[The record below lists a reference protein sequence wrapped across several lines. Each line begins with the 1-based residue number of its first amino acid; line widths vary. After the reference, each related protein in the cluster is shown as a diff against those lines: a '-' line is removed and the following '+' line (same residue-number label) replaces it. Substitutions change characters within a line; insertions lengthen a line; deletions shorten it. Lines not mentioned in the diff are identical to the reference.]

1 MASNINYKEV
11 NKSFDYSLRV
21 SRRARYAKLQ
31 IKPYGGLEVVIPV
44 RFPKKAVPQ
53 LLNKHAEWI
62 EKQLAKQQNHINA
75 AVLPSEIYLAINN
88 SCIDVVNESHDRQK
102 SLNLHDFLVVNKG
115 DYQQSV
121 KQLRQWIRKQA
132 WILLP
137 PLLEQLS
144 RNTGLNYKKISIRS
158 QKTRWGSCSSSGTIS
173 LNDQLLFVDRASAEY
188 LMVHELCHR
197 RHMNHSPKFWQL
209 VEYHCPDYR
218 EHEAALTRA
227 KAEIPEW
234 ILRDLYR

>member
-1 MASNINYKEV
+1 MANNINNNAV

-21 SRRARYAKLQ
+21 SRKARYAKLQ

-53 LLNKHAEWI
+53 LVIKHAEWI
-62 EKQLAKQQNHINA
+62 EKQLAKQQNHTSTT
-75 AVLPSEIYLAINN
+75 VLPSEIYLAINN
-88 SCIDVVNESHDRQK
+88 SYIDVVNESHNHQK
-102 SLNLHDFLVVNKG
+102 SLNLHDCLVVNQD
-115 DYQQSV
+115 DYRKSV

-132 WILLP
+132 WQLLP
-137 PLLEQLS
+137 PILEQLS
-144 RNTGLNYKKISIRS
+144 QSTGLDYKKISIRS

-197 RHMNHSPKFWQL
+197 RYMNHSPKFWQL
-209 VEYHCPDYR
+209 VEFHCPNYR
-218 EHEAALTRA
+218 EHEAVLTRA
-227 KAEIPEW
+227 KSEIPEW

>member
-1 MASNINYKEV
+1 MASNFNNNEV
-11 NKSFDYSLRV
+11 NKPFEYSLRV
-21 SRRARYAKLQ
+21 SPRARYAKLQ

-53 LLNKHAEWI
+53 LLNKHAKWI
-62 EKQLAKQQNHINA
+62 EKQLAKQQSHINA

-88 SCIDVVNESHDRQK
+88 SCIEVFNESHDRQN
-102 SLNLHDFLVVNKG
+102 SLNLHDCLVVNKG
-115 DYQQSV
+115 DYQLSV

-144 RNTGLNYKKISIRS
+144 RSTGLDYKKISIRS

-209 VEYHCPDYR
+209 VEFHCPSYR

-227 KAEIPEW
+227 KAEIPGW
-234 ILRDLYR
+234 ILRDLYQ

>member
-1 MASNINYKEV
+1 MASNFNNNGV
-11 NKSFDYSLRV
+11 NKPFDYSLRV

-88 SCIDVVNESHDRQK
+88 SCIDVVNESHDRQN
-102 SLNLHDFLVVNKG
+102 SLNLHDCLVVNKD

-144 RNTGLNYKKISIRS
+144 RSTGLDYKKISIRS

-209 VEYHCPDYR
+209 VEFHCPNYR
-218 EHEAALTRA
+218 EHESALTRA
-227 KAEIPEW
+227 KAEIPGW

>member
-1 MASNINYKEV
+1 MANNFNNNEV
-11 NKSFDYSLRV
+11 NKPFDYSLRV
-21 SRRARYAKLQ
+21 SHRARYAKLQ

-88 SCIDVVNESHDRQK
+88 SCIDVFNESHDRQK
-102 SLNLHDFLVVNKG
+102 SLNLHDCLVVNKG

-144 RNTGLNYKKISIRS
+144 RSTGLDYKKISIRS

-209 VEYHCPDYR
+209 VEFHCPNYR

-227 KAEIPEW
+227 KAEIPGW

>member
-1 MASNINYKEV
+1 MASNFNNNGV
-11 NKSFDYSLRV
+11 NKPFDYSLRV

-88 SCIDVVNESHDRQK
+88 SCIDVVNESHDRQN
-102 SLNLHDFLVVNKG
+102 SLNLHDCLVVNKD

-132 WILLP
+132 WVLLP

-144 RNTGLNYKKISIRS
+144 RSTGLDYKKISIRS

-209 VEYHCPDYR
+209 VEFHCPNYR
-218 EHEAALTRA
+218 EHESALTRA
-227 KAEIPEW
+227 KAEIPGW